1 MKSGIRCCLLSIS
14 VCTESGLNRFIQK
27 AQYFI
32 KKRMLERENDD

>member
-14 VCTESGLNRFIQK
+14 VCTDSGLNRFIQK

-32 KKRMLERENDD
+32 NKKKNVREGE